1 MELRLLQYFLAV
13 AQTETISR
21 AAEVLHVTQPT
32 LSRQM
37 AQMEQELGVKLFL
50 RGSRKISLTEEGMLL
65 RRRAE
70 EILELVNKT
79 EEEVSHSGT
88 ALEGTVFVGCGDLA
102 GVQMLA
108 PLFRDF
114 QRSHPAVKFDLYTA
128 TADHVKERMDRG
140 LVDIGLLLEPVDMGK
155 YNFIRLEQKEQW
167 VVAMRPDM
175 PLAALD
181 AISPEDLKSVPLIL
195 PRRLGVQSELANWF
209 GDAYPD
215 LHVAFTSNLP
225 SNSSVMVRYGLAY
238 SLIIKGSIAFWD
250 KDMVTY
256 RPLKPNL
263 QAGCALAWCR
273 LQPLSRTAERFVEFA
288 REQLDRR

>member
-70 EILELVNKT
+70 EILELVNRT
-79 EEEVSHSGT
+79 EEEVSNSGSS
-88 ALEGTVFVGCGDLA
+88 LEGTVFIGCGDLA
-102 GVQMLA
+102 GVQML
-108 PLFRDF
+108 PELFGAF
-114 QRSHPAVKFDLYTA
+114 QKSYPSVKFDLYTA
-128 TADHVKERMDRG
+128 TADHVKDRMDRG

-155 YNFIRLEQKEQW
+155 YNFIRLKQKEQW

-175 PLAALD
+175 PLAEKE
-181 AISPEDLKSVPLIL
+181 AISPEDLKDVPIIL
-195 PRRLGVQSELANWF
+195 PRRLGVQSELAHWF
-209 GDAYPD
+209 GDLYPD
-215 LHVAFTSNLP
+215 LHVAFTANLP
-225 SNSSVMVRYGLAY
+225 SNSSVMVHYGLAY
-238 SLIIKGSIAFWD
+238 ALIIKGSISFWD
-250 KDMVTY
+250 KDVITY

-263 QAGCALAWCR
+263 LAGCALAWCR
-273 LQPLSRTAERFVEFA
+273 LQPLSRAAEKFVEFA
-288 REQLDRR
+288 RKRLDH